1 MSHIPTPVQLMQ
13 LSIQTSIMLAEAQM
27 VIGMRMMGMMGM
39 WRVLPSENARMSSEK
54 LTAMGQSAMA
64 SSLAAMAGKPPVQI
78 AEAALKPI
86 RRHTSANVKRL
97 GRRGPGKP

>member
-1 MSHIPTPVQLMQ
+1 MSSFPTPFQLMQ
-13 LSIQTSIMLAEAQM
+13 LSFQTSLMLAEAQM

-54 LTAMGQSAMA
+54 LTALSQSALA
-64 SSLAAMAGKPPVQI
+64 SSRAVMAGKSPVQV
-78 AEAALKPI
+78 AEAALKPV

>member
-1 MSHIPTPVQLMQ
+1 MNQIPTPVQLMQ

-64 SSLAAMAGKPPVQI
+64 TSHAVMAGKPPVQI